1 MTMQDM
7 MNDPLANIVLMHAD
21 DKLMLGH
28 MQSDWTGLAPIL
40 EEDIAASSMSQDDLS
55 HALVLY
61 EYLADR
67 FDLDTD
73 AIAFERTADDY
84 RCCDLNTMPDGFDW
98 AVALTKRWLVAT
110 FTSLGLDR
118 LATVDDDNLAT
129 RCRRLIPEQRIHVTH
144 LTEWMVRLGRGGGEA
159 NERMQ
164 AAIDALQAEAG
175 MLFEPP
181 DHSIPPT
188 ESFCCG
194 RSELFGEWHTM
205 ISETLER
212 CGLSATI
219 TLPPQS
225 RVGGRRGA
233 HAAHFVEQHTDLTE
247 VRRNEPAPA
256 W

>member
-7 MNDPLANIVLMHAD
+7 MKDPLANIVLMHAD

-61 EYLADR
+61 EYLASR

-73 AIAFERTADDY
+73 EIAFQREPANY
-84 RCCDLNTMPDGFDW
+84 RCCDLITIPDEFDW
-98 AVALTKRWLVAT
+98 AIALTKRWLVAT
-110 FTSLGLDR
+110 FTTLGLDR
-118 LATVDDDNLAT
+118 LATIDDADLAA
-129 RCRRLIPEQRIHVTH
+129 RCKRLIPEQAIHVRH
-144 LTEWMVRLGRGGGEA
+144 LTAWMVRLGCGTEESKG
-159 NERMQ
+159 RMQ
-164 AAIDALQAEAG
+164 GAIDSMVGNAD

-181 DHSIPPT
+181 DRDISPT

-194 RSELFGEWHTM
+194 REDMFNEWLDLVTV
-205 ISETLER
+205 TLDQ
-212 CGLSATI
+212 CGFSATI
-219 TLPPQS
+219 TLSPLS

-233 HAAHFVEQHTDLTE
+233 HAQHFVEQHSEMTE
-247 VRRNEPAPA
+247 VRRNEPASA